1 MATSTAFALV
11 FISAL
16 ASASSPLI
24 LSRLGMFPA
33 PIASPEIISDNVPTV
48 LSALPLAPV
57 SAPIA
62 SSFQPEFSTRIA
74 ANSSQAPQSGGQL
87 YVQRLAALKIGKLY
101 TRLPIDSF
109 AESWRGAT
117 LQPTYEQ
124 WRDLLAQESKVVS
137 RRSSDRDLAILLGDS
152 LSLWFPCDRLQSS
165 RIWLNQGISGDTTW
179 NILARLPDLAETRP
193 SEIYLMAGVNDL
205 KMGAGDA
212 EIVWNTER
220 IIARLQE
227 MHPNTKII
235 VESILPTRS
244 PRIPNDRI
252 AGINAQLKAI
262 SQRAG
267 AGYLD
272 LHAEFAAQDGQIL
285 PEYTTDGVHLS
296 AQGYAAW
303 QSVFQGSDSKIAS
316 VPIVNQ

>member
-1 MATSTAFALV
+1 MATSTAFALAFV
-11 FISAL
+11 SAL

-24 LSRLGMFPA
+24 LSRLEMFPA
-33 PIASPEIISDNVPTV
+33 QIAPPEIISDKGSSV
-48 LSALPLAPV
+48 LSALPVAPV

-62 SSFQPEFSTRIA
+62 SSFEPEFSTKIA

-87 YVQRLAALKIGKLY
+87 YVQRLAALQIGKLY
-101 TRLPIDSF
+101 TRLPSDSF
-109 AESWRGAT
+109 AGIWRGAA
-117 LQPTYEQ
+117 LQPTYQQ
-124 WRDLLAQESKVVS
+124 WRNLLAQESKAVS
-137 RRSSDRDLAILLGDS
+137 KRGSDRDLAVLLGDS

-179 NILARLPDLAETRP
+179 NILARLSDLAETRP

-205 KMGAGDA
+205 KMGATDT
-212 EIVWNTER
+212 EIIWNIQR
-220 IIARLQE
+220 IITKLQE
-227 MHPNTKII
+227 MHPNARII

-244 PRIPNDRI
+244 HRIPNARI

-262 SQRAG
+262 AQRAS

-272 LHAEFAAQDGQIL
+272 LYSEFVDQDGQIL
-285 PEYTTDGVHLS
+285 SEYTTDGIHLS

-303 QSVFQGSDSKIAS
+303 QSVFQESGSNIAAL
-316 VPIVNQ
+316 PISN